1 MVLAMIFAATTLSQ
15 PVSEFYLSAIHAM
28 EDIPQPSYVS
38 YHMDGTPDGFQIG
51 LIVQGGNLW
60 LNFGKGSTPSHWS
73 LQHRTYDYRS
83 ELVDA
88 ADGKRYTTARSFF
101 DPTWYGAYRAL
112 HEGMLGA
119 QDPAPP
125 RSQGSTPT
133 SPPVLHTIAVTSVM
147 GTGTYHVEDRGDAQ
161 CSNGNAGR
169 ALHVWS
175 IQRNVLHQLSDVIVE
190 MQSMRFCMM
199 RFSVADTFG
208 FHGIVE
214 QHFAVVGGYWM
225 QTDGLLDGTLRAF
238 GVSLHHGSWRY
249 RLSDM
254 QFPAALPDSTFAKVD
269 PEREGFEPSRPLTV
283 CSLSKRVPSTTR
295 PPLRKKASRFQRGL
309 RVLALGGPDS

>member
-1 MVLAMIFAATTLSQ
+1 MIHLIFVILATALSQ
-15 PVSEFYLSAIHAM
+15 PVNEFYLNAIHAM
-28 EDIPQPSYVS
+28 ENLPQPSYVS
-38 YHMDGTPDGFQIG
+38 YRMDGTPDGFQIG

-88 ADGKRYTTARSFF
+88 VDGKRYTTSRSFF

-125 RSQGSTPT
+125 RSQGNTPT
-133 SPPVLHTIAVTSVM
+133 PPPVLRTIAIESVM
-147 GTGTYHVEDRGDAQ
+147 GTGTYHIEDRGDAP
-161 CSNGNAGR
+161 CANGSGGR

-175 IQRNVLHQLSDVIVE
+175 VQRNVLHQLSDVIVE
-190 MQSMRFCMM
+190 QQSMRFCMM

-214 QHFAVVGGYWM
+214 QHFADVGGYWM
-225 QTDGLLDGTLRAF
+225 QTDGLIDGTLRVA
-238 GVSLHHGSWRY
+238 GISVRHGKWRY
-249 RLSDM
+249 NLTDM
-254 QFPAALPDSTFAKVD
+254 QFPADISD
-269 PEREGFEPSRPLTV
+269 
-283 CSLSKRVPSTTR
+283 
-295 PPLRKKASRFQRGL
+295 SRFTQ
-309 RVLALGGPDS
+309 